1 MVDKRYLQ
9 QWYMVNKRYLQQW
22 YIVDCKHSIMNQ
34 AVAQISTRGNKEIK
48 VWMVSQQPSYE
59 ILTCYSVEQKN
70 ILFNQSVKVRVYK
83 QDKLNQWW
91 H

>member
-1 MVDKRYLQ
+1 MVNKRYLKKWYMVDKRYLQ

-22 YIVDCKHSIMNQ
+22 YIVDCKQSIMNQ

-59 ILTCYSVEQKN
+59 ILTCYSVE
-70 ILFNQSVKVRVYK
+70 
-83 QDKLNQWW
+83 
-91 H
+91 